1 MEHNEASKRAPN
13 IGTFIAVL
21 YDRCTGISPMP
32 AKPVYER
39 KSFRM
44 TDGVVN
50 AAVSYAQ
57 SEYIA
62 GKLAEWRDIKTVGL
76 TLRITPGSAIWY
88 VRRREITV
96 CTENLIRVD
105 DVMESPK
112 LAE

>member
-1 MEHNEASKRAPN
+1 
-13 IGTFIAVL
+13 
-21 YDRCTGISPMP
+21 MP

-76 TLRITPGSAIWY
+76 SLRITPGSAIWY
-88 VRRREITV
+88 VRRREITLRLGSALSIGLEDARY
-96 CTENLIRVD
+96 CAERIR
-105 DVMESPK
+105 
-112 LAE
+112 LAARRQPDLRTYVQAVLSYPTPNPT